1 MATSSLNAFNT
12 QAMKLAAMGVTI
24 FAASGDDGV
33 AGFNYACNSNSGSAA
48 TGGRWTGAAWT
59 GQGYFPMFPASNPYV
74 TAVGATMGARGYP
87 PASQAAEV
95 ACQSA
100 YSNSSSIKASGGE
113 ITSGMSI
120 CDEYWFNMHPSVS
133 AVVGEEVCLG
143 CERC

>member
-59 GQGYFPMFPASNPYV
+59 GQGYFPLFPASNPYV
-74 TAVGATMGARGYP
+74 TAVGATMGAGGYS
-87 PASQAAEV
+87 PASMADES

-100 YSNSSSIKASGGE
+100 YSDATTGAISSAGGV
-113 ITSGMSI
+113 ITSGTQ
-120 CDEYWFNMHPSVS
+120 
-133 AVVGEEVCLG
+133 
-143 CERC
+143 

>member
-74 TAVGATMGARGYP
+74 TAVGATMGAGGYP
-87 PASQAAEV
+87 PATQAAEV

-100 YSNSSSIKASGGE
+100 VANSGGHVSAAGGI
-113 ITSGMSI
+113 ITSGTSGLN
-120 CDEYWFNMHPSVS
+120 CALLYY
-133 AVVGEEVCLG
+133 
-143 CERC
+143 